1 MFKGSIVK
9 INPAGLTAAAMLAAS
24 VAMLMPASVLA
35 AADKAASDKSPDA
48 VYFST
53 GGAAAGAD
61 AKSKDLDA
69 KLADAR
75 ARLEEA
81 AHEVAEL
88 SSQMSGPLVDHMTA
102 IYGQWPPRAVLGV
115 Q

>member
-1 MFKGSIVK
+1 MK
-9 INPAGLTAAAMLAAS
+9 INPTGLTAAAMLAAS
-24 VAMLMPASVLA
+24 VGMLMPVSVLA
-35 AADKAASDKSPDA
+35 AADEATSGKSPDA

-53 GGAAAGAD
+53 DGASADAD

-88 SSQMSGPLVDHMTA
+88 
-102 IYGQWPPRAVLGV
+102 
-115 Q
+115 